1 MTEFLGTSPA
11 MKYHDCLNRDC
22 FFCLALSY
30 QEVSSIFQGYYDDK
44 GVSGN
49 LSYYYSWALLV
60 QLAVVV
66 HLHILEF
73 CTFLILF

>member
-30 QEVSSIFQGYYDDK
+30 QEVSSIFQGYDDGE

-49 LSYYYSWALLV
+49 LSY
-60 QLAVVV
+60 
-66 HLHILEF
+66 
-73 CTFLILF
+73 